1 MSLYVKDLKIW
12 SLFLACALNN
22 DSVPTNMLCG
32 AIYRYTAF
40 VIISHS
46 SMFSCLMLKMLW
58 NPCWRH
64 FLKIEKWLFI
74 YRRSKL
80 TLFAQQLDL
89 EMWMSPSFFME
100 TWTYGNSKSLRLGH
114 TPAVGVHGAHG
125 TEICRCLRLLP
136 LSSTET
142 GSIKLWMINL
152 DVSHIVRDTH
162 HVLIRRF
169 LGKY

>member
-1 MSLYVKDLKIW
+1 MT
-12 SLFLACALNN
+12 
-22 DSVPTNMLCG
+22 VPKNMLCR
-32 AIYRYTAF
+32 AIYKYTAF

-58 NPCWRH
+58 NPCWRL
-64 FLKIEKWLFI
+64 FFFFWKVEKWPFI

-80 TLFAQQLDL
+80 TLFAQHLDL

-100 TWTYGNSKSLRLGH
+100 TLLYGNSKSLRLGH
-114 TPAVGVHGAHG
+114 TPATGCREHGIG
-125 TEICRCLRLLP
+125 MCRCLRLLP

-142 GSIKLWMINL
+142 GQTRSWMTNS
-152 DVSHIVRDTH
+152 DVPCIVRDTH
-162 HVLIRRF
+162 HILIRRF